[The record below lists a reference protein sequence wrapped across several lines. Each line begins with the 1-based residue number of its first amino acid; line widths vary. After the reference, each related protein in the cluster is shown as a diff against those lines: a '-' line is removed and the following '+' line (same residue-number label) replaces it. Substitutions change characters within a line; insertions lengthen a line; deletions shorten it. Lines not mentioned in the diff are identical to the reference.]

1 MLLCLDEDSFHAL
14 TVIAS
19 GIERILADIVAITLK
34 AVNSI
39 QINNL
44 RPVDAHEILFRSFIF
59 NKSHDMSGKFCNFAA
74 IKV

>member
-39 QINNL
+39 QIDNL
-44 RPVDAHEILFRSFIF
+44 LPVDAHKILFRSSFIV
-59 NKSHDMSGKFCNFAA
+59 K
-74 IKV
+74 